1 MPTAEPMRR
10 FRAFTLIELLVVIAI
25 IAVLIALLLP
35 AVQQAREAARR
46 STCKNNLKQ
55 LGLAVHNYHESFSQF
70 PINSQGP
77 GSGVGDHG
85 SVFVMLLPNLDQA
98 PLYNQINFSVSGAV
112 VAQQVVNGSTV
123 ESNIIPILQCPS
135 EDKGPTLTG
144 NSKISSYAP
153 SVGAQ
158 LLQAANGCNLAT
170 IIPAY
175 PAGFDPYGTRE
186 DPFNRS
192 GGNTTY
198 ARSDYGIP
206 DKISG
211 VFGRGYFYPWSAKV
225 RDITD
230 GTSNTIAMGEVRMYC
245 NDYNLS
251 INGGSGWASSEGMW
265 YGTAA
270 PINFPTCP
278 DFPGFGAD
286 PVCRQ
291 RSSNWNASFGF
302 KSRHVGGAHFLLCDG
317 SVRFIS
323 QNINQFMYQAL
334 GDRGDNQ
341 VIGDF

>member
-1 MPTAEPMRR
+1 MVSTPKRLR
-10 FRAFTLIELLVVIAI
+10 LLAFTLIELLVVIAI

-55 LGLAVHNYHESFSQF
+55 LGLAVHNYHDALNQF
-70 PINSQGP
+70 PINSN
-77 GSGVGDHG
+77 GVNAGVIDHG
-85 SVFVMLLPNLDQA
+85 SVFVMLLPYIDQA
-98 PLYNQINFSVSGAV
+98 PLYNQINFNVTGAIA
-112 VAQQVVNGSTV
+112 AQQVINGNTL

-144 NSKISSYAP
+144 VSKISSYAP

-170 IIPAY
+170 VIPAY
-175 PAGFDPYGTRE
+175 PAGFDPYGNRE

-192 GGNTTY
+192 QGNTGY
-198 ARSDYGIP
+198 ARSDWGIP
-206 DKISG
+206 QYVSG
-211 VFGRGYFYPWSAKV
+211 VFARGYFVDWGAKI

-230 GTSNTIAMGEVRMYC
+230 GTSNTICMGEVRMYC

-278 DFPGFGAD
+278 DFPGYGSD
-286 PVCRQ
+286 PTCRQ

-302 KSRHVGGAHFLLCDG
+302 KSRHVGGAHFLMCDG
-317 SVRFIS
+317 SVRFVS
-323 QNINQFMYQAL
+323 ENINQFMYQAL
-334 GDRGDNQ
+334 GDRSDNQ
-341 VIGDF
+341 TIGSF